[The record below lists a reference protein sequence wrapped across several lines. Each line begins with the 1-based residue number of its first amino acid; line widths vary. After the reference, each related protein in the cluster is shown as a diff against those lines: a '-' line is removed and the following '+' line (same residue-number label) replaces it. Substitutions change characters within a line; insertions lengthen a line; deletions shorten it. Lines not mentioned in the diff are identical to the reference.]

1 MIRTRFVHQMPRRR
15 PIAVTIEKC
24 ADDASIQDA
33 GKCLVLLLR
42 RPFRDHF
49 FGFGKTSDAQTFG
62 IGRAATPTGVIR
74 SVFFLE

>member
-1 MIRTRFVHQMPRRR
+1 MIRPRLIHQMPGRR

-24 ADDASIQDA
+24 ANDASIQDA

-49 FGFGKTSDAQTFG
+49 FAFGKTSDAQTFG